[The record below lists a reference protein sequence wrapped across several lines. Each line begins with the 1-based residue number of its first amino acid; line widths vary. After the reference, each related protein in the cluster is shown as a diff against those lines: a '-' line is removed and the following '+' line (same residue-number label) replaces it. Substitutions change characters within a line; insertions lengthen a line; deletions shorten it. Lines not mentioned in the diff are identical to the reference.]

1 MMVPCSTLAKVVH
14 DTASP
19 MTPLVVQFIEQT
31 FRPEKSL
38 GFGRN
43 AELSLDSDN
52 GYLHR
57 QAGRFRLIGD
67 IWWLENRGSRL
78 RLKMVSSDGSVID
91 LHAGASS
98 PVLGRSGIVSL
109 VAGPTRYEVGYW
121 LESEPPPPSPIT
133 LQGVSLG
140 ADTVTYGTRL
150 TPRELDFVVIMAQG
164 RLTGRGG
171 ALPSHQDI
179 ADTWG
184 VSKKTVDNTLQRL
197 RSKLRT
203 QNVRF
208 LDSSE
213 MLVEYLVAQG
223 LVSIQDLE
231 WAAIDEPDGP
241 RPASTKPEVL
251 DLQDFEPD
259 SKPDSEPEENSD
271 I

>member
-1 MMVPCSTLAKVVH
+1 DP
-14 DTASP
+14 
-19 MTPLVVQFIEQT
+19 
-31 FRPEKSL
+31 
-38 GFGRN
+38 
-43 AELSLDSDN
+43 DN

-98 PVLGRSGIVSL
+98 PVLGQSGIVSL

-121 LESEPPPPSPIT
+121 LEEEPPPLFSET
-133 LQGVSLG
+133 LSGVAVG
-140 ADTVTYGTRL
+140 ADTVTYGARL
-150 TPRELDFVVIMAQG
+150 TPRELDFVVVLAQG

-171 ALPSHQDI
+171 PLPSHAEI
-179 ADTWG
+179 AETWG

-203 QNVRF
+203 KDVRF

-213 MLVEYLVAQG
+213 MLVEYLVSQG
-223 LVSIQDLE
+223 LVTMHDLE
-231 WAAIDEPDGP
+231 WAGLDQPEGP
-241 RPASTKPEVL
+241 RSAAI
-251 DLQDFEPD
+251 
-259 SKPDSEPEENSD
+259 KPD
-271 I
+271 

>member
-1 MMVPCSTLAKVVH
+1 MA
-14 DTASP
+14 
-19 MTPLVVQFIEQT
+19 PLVVQFIEQT
-31 FRPEKSL
+31 FRPDSVL
-38 GFGRN
+38 SFGRN
-43 AELSLDSDN
+43 ADLTLDSDN

-57 QAGRFRLIGD
+57 RAGRFRLIGD

-121 LESEPPPPSPIT
+121 LEEEPVPLSSETARGI
-133 LQGVSLG
+133 QVG

-150 TPRELDFVVIMAQG
+150 TPRELDFVVVLAKG

-171 ALPSHQDI
+171 PLPSHADI
-179 ADTWG
+179 AETWG

-203 QNVRF
+203 KDVRF

-213 MLVEYLVAQG
+213 MLVEYLVSQG
-223 LVSIQDLE
+223 LVTMRDLE
-231 WAAIDEPDGP
+231 WARLDQPDGP
-241 RPASTKPEVL
+241 QTAAIRP
-251 DLQDFEPD
+251 D
-259 SKPDSEPEENSD
+259 
-271 I
+271 

>member
-1 MMVPCSTLAKVVH
+1 M
-14 DTASP
+14 AS
-19 MTPLVVQFIEQT
+19 LVVQFIEQT
-31 FRPEKSL
+31 FRPDAELS
-38 GFGRN
+38 FGRN
-43 AELSLDSDN
+43 AELGLDSDN
-52 GYLHR
+52 AYLHR

-98 PVLGRSGIVSL
+98 PVLGKSGTVSL

-121 LESEPPPPSPIT
+121 LEDEAAA
-133 LQGVSLG
+133 VSMDTTRNVRVG
-140 ADTVTYGTRL
+140 ADTMTYGATL
-150 TPRELDFVVIMAQG
+150 TPRELDFVVVLAQG

-171 ALPSHQDI
+171 PLPSHADI

-203 QNVRF
+203 KDVRY

-213 MLVEYLVAQG
+213 MLVEYLVSQG
-223 LVSIQDLE
+223 LVTIQDLE
-231 WAAIDEPDGP
+231 WAALDRPDGP
-241 RPASTKPEVL
+241 RSAAARPQE
-251 DLQDFEPD
+251 QD
-259 SKPDSEPEENSD
+259 
-271 I
+271 

>member
-1 MMVPCSTLAKVVH
+1 MA
-14 DTASP
+14 
-19 MTPLVVQFIEQT
+19 PLVIQFIEQT
-31 FRPEKSL
+31 FRPESEL
-38 GFGRN
+38 YFGRN
-43 AELSLDSDN
+43 AELSLDPDN

-57 QAGRFRLIGD
+57 RAGRFRLVGD

-121 LESEPPPPSPIT
+121 LEDEAPGLLSET
-133 LQGVSLG
+133 LRGVPVG
-140 ADTVTYGTRL
+140 ADTVTYGTKL
-150 TPRELDFVVIMAQG
+150 TPRELDFVVVLAQG

-171 ALPSHQDI
+171 PLPSHADI

-203 QNVRF
+203 NDVRF

-213 MLVEYLVAQG
+213 MLVEYLVSQG
-223 LVSIQDLE
+223 FVTISDLE
-231 WAAIDEPDGP
+231 WAGLDQPDGP
-241 RPASTKPEVL
+241 RTAATR
-251 DLQDFEPD
+251 PD
-259 SKPDSEPEENSD
+259 
-271 I
+271 

>member
-1 MMVPCSTLAKVVH
+1 MP
-14 DTASP
+14 P
-19 MTPLVVQFIEQT
+19 PLVVQFIEQT
-31 FRPEKSL
+31 FRPENILS
-38 GFGRN
+38 FGRN
-43 AELSLDSDN
+43 AELSLDPDN

-98 PVLGRSGIVSL
+98 PILGQNGIVSL

-121 LESEPPPPSPIT
+121 LESEPPDPSSIT
-133 LQGVSLG
+133 LQGVTLG

-150 TPRELDFVVIMAQG
+150 TPRELDFVVILAQG

-179 ADTWG
+179 AETWG

-203 QNVRF
+203 KDVRF

-213 MLVEYLVAQG
+213 MLVEYLVSQG
-223 LVSIQDLE
+223 LVSMSDLE
-231 WAAIDEPDGP
+231 WAAIDQPDGP
-241 RPASTKPEVL
+241 RPAATRP
-251 DLQDFEPD
+251 DL
-259 SKPDSEPEENSD
+259 EEEAE
-271 I
+271 

>member
-1 MMVPCSTLAKVVH
+1 MA
-14 DTASP
+14 
-19 MTPLVVQFIEQT
+19 PLVVQFIEQT
-31 FRPEKSL
+31 FRPESEL
-38 GFGRN
+38 AFGRN
-43 AELSLDSDN
+43 AELVLDPDN

-57 QAGRFRLIGD
+57 RAGRFRLIGD

-98 PVLGRSGIVSL
+98 PVLGQSGVVSL

-121 LESEPPPPSPIT
+121 LEEELPVLKSET
-133 LQGVSLG
+133 LRGTPVG
-140 ADTVTYGTRL
+140 AETVTYGAKL
-150 TPRELDFVVIMAQG
+150 TPRELDFVVVLAQG

-171 ALPSHQDI
+171 PLPSHADI

-203 QNVRF
+203 KDVRF

-213 MLVEYLVAQG
+213 MLVEYLVSQG
-223 LVSIQDLE
+223 LVTMHDLE
-231 WAAIDEPDGP
+231 WAQLDQPDGP
-241 RPASTKPEVL
+241 RTAAE
-251 DLQDFEPD
+251 
-259 SKPDSEPEENSD
+259 KPD
-271 I
+271 

>member
-1 MMVPCSTLAKVVH
+1 MVRF
-14 DTASP
+14 

-31 FRPEKSL
+31 FRPDDQLS
-38 GFGRN
+38 FGRH
-43 AELSLDSDN
+43 AELSLDPDN

-98 PVLGRSGIVSL
+98 PVLGRSGVVSL

-121 LESEPPPPSPIT
+121 LEDEPEPPSMDTTGNII
-133 LQGVSLG
+133 VG
-140 ADTVTYGTRL
+140 ADTVTYGTAL
-150 TPRELDFVVIMAQG
+150 TPRELDFVVVMAQN

-171 ALPSHQDI
+171 PLPSHADI
-179 ADTWG
+179 AEIWG

-203 QNVRF
+203 NDVRF
-208 LDSSE
+208 LDTSE
-213 MLVEYLVAQG
+213 MLVEYLVSQG
-223 LVSIQDLE
+223 FVTMQDLE
-231 WAAIDEPDGP
+231 WAALDQPDGP
-241 RPASTKPEVL
+241 RSVGSRPS
-251 DLQDFEPD
+251 
-259 SKPDSEPEENSD
+259 S
-271 I
+271 

>member
-1 MMVPCSTLAKVVH
+1 MA
-14 DTASP
+14 
-19 MTPLVVQFIEQT
+19 PLVIQFIEQT
-31 FRPEKSL
+31 FRPEAEL
-38 GFGRN
+38 YFGRN
-43 AELSLDSDN
+43 AELSLDPDN

-57 QAGRFRLIGD
+57 RAGRFRLVDD

-121 LESEPPPPSPIT
+121 LEDVQPNLLTET
-133 LQGVSLG
+133 LRGIPVG
-140 ADTVTYGTRL
+140 ADTVTYGTKL
-150 TPRELDFVVIMAQG
+150 TPRELDFVVVLAQG

-171 ALPSHQDI
+171 PLPSHADI

-203 QNVRF
+203 SDVRF

-213 MLVEYLVAQG
+213 MLVEYLVSQG
-223 LVSIQDLE
+223 LVTITDLE
-231 WAAIDEPDGP
+231 WAGLDLPDGP
-241 RPASTKPEVL
+241 RPAADRT
-251 DLQDFEPD
+251 D
-259 SKPDSEPEENSD
+259 
-271 I
+271 